1 MSAQLD
7 QLHVTGLSCCVR
19 LCMYMRVRESALLLL
34 LHMCVKSQK
43 SGQLQMCMYVCMY
56 VCLGV
61 CVCVRAH
68 YFVYTAATNL
78 KFTSGTN
85 LIAKHI
91 PSLLQPTFN

>member
-56 VCLGV
+56 VCVYARTCVHGCEHAMRAFSLS
-61 CVCVRAH
+61 CVCIGYLV
-68 YFVYTAATNL
+68 
-78 KFTSGTN
+78 
-85 LIAKHI
+85 
-91 PSLLQPTFN
+91 LLLTCFSC